1 MMAEREHVFASSV
14 TNIVL
19 DADRIQEET
28 RRGGSNSCRTF
39 VLSCTF

>member
-19 DADRIQEET
+19 DAERIQDEGVVIVVVHLFC
-28 RRGGSNSCRTF
+28 RVHSNY
-39 VLSCTF
+39 